1 MDGKRIIMSEETQ
14 YKYEG
19 LKVPYSPEGTFSIAK
34 WPKAVGYW
42 VLYPGAF
49 RTSFAM
55 YKKPNRIQIWFT
67 EKLLGWKW
75 EDAK

>member
-1 MDGKRIIMSEETQ
+1 MSEETQ

-19 LKVPYSPEGTFSIAK
+19 QYSSGGTFSIYNN
-34 WPKAVGYW
+34 WPKPVGYW
-42 VLYPGAF
+42 VICPGTF

-55 YKKPNRIQIWFT
+55 YKKPHRIQIWFT

-75 EDAK
+75 EDEK

>member
-1 MDGKRIIMSEETQ
+1 MNEETQ

-19 LKVPYSPEGTFSIAK
+19 QKVPYTFDGSYSIAN
-34 WPKAVGYW
+34 WPKPVGYW
-42 VLYPGAF
+42 ILVPGAF
-49 RTSFAM
+49 RTQFAQ

-75 EDAK
+75 EDAT

>member
-1 MDGKRIIMSEETQ
+1 MNEETQ

-19 LKVPYSPEGTFSIAK
+19 QKVPYSSEGTFSIANN
-34 WPKAVGYW
+34 WPKPVGYW

-75 EDAK
+75 ENEK

>member
-1 MDGKRIIMSEETQ
+1 MNEEAQ

-19 LKVPYSPEGTFSIAK
+19 QTTPYSTEGTFSIFN
-34 WPKAVGYW
+34 WPKPVGYW
-42 VLYPGAF
+42 ILDPGACC
-49 RTSFAM
+49 TKFAQ
-55 YKKPNRIQIWFT
+55 YKKHTRLQIWFT

>member
-1 MDGKRIIMSEETQ
+1 MNEEAQ
-14 YKYEG
+14 YKYEDSQNN
-19 LKVPYSPEGTFSIAK
+19 PYLAKGSYSIAS
-34 WPKAVGYW
+34 WPKAVGNW
-42 VLYPGAF
+42 VLYPEAP
-49 RTSFAM
+49 TTLKYAM

>member
-1 MDGKRIIMSEETQ
+1 MDDETQ

-19 LKVPYSPEGTFSIAK
+19 QYSSGGTFSISN
-34 WPKAVGYW
+34 WPKPVGYW
-42 VLYPGAF
+42 VLYPGTF

-75 EDAK
+75 EDAT

>member
-1 MDGKRIIMSEETQ
+1 MDEETQ
-14 YKYEG
+14 YEG
-19 LKVPYSPEGTFSIAK
+19 LKVPYSSGGTFTIAN
-34 WPKAVGYW
+34 WPKPVGYW
-42 VLYPGAF
+42 ILDPGAF
-49 RTSFAM
+49 CTKFAM

>member
-1 MDGKRIIMSEETQ
+1 MNEEAQ
-14 YKYEG
+14 YKYEDG
-19 LKVPYSPEGTFSIAK
+19 QKNPYTFDGSYSIPN
-34 WPKAVGYW
+34 WPTPVGYW

-55 YKKPNRIQIWFT
+55 YKKPLRIQIWFT

-75 EDAK
+75 EDEK

>member
-1 MDGKRIIMSEETQ
+1 MSEETQ
-14 YKYEG
+14 SIYYEG
-19 LKVPYSPEGTFSIAK
+19 QKVPYSFSGGTYSVANWPE
-34 WPKAVGYW
+34 PMGYW
-42 VLYPGAF
+42 ILDPGPIC
-49 RTSFAM
+49 TKFAQ

>member
-1 MDGKRIIMSEETQ
+1 MNEEAQ

-19 LKVPYSPEGTFSIAK
+19 QKVHSSEGTYSITNWPNPVGFWILYPEGPTNMRFS
-34 WPKAVGYW
+34 
-42 VLYPGAF
+42 
-49 RTSFAM
+49 M

-75 EDAK
+75 EDWKEWEGPK

>member
-1 MDGKRIIMSEETQ
+1 MIEETQ

-19 LKVPYSPEGTFSIAK
+19 QKVPYSSEGTFSIAN
-34 WPKAVGYW
+34 WPKPVGYW
-42 VLYPGAF
+42 VICPGTF

-55 YKKPNRIQIWFT
+55 YKKPHRIQIWFT

-75 EDAK
+75 ENEK

>member
-1 MDGKRIIMSEETQ
+1 MSEETQ

-19 LKVPYSPEGTFSIAK
+19 QYSSGGTFSIAK

-55 YKKPNRIQIWFT
+55 YKKPHRIQIWFT

-75 EDAK
+75 EDAT

>member
-1 MDGKRIIMSEETQ
+1 MNEEAQ

-19 LKVPYSPEGTFSIAK
+19 QTNPYSAAPEGTFSIAD
-34 WPKAVGYW
+34 WPKPVGYW
-42 VLYPGAF
+42 ILDPGACC
-49 RTSFAM
+49 TKFAQ
-55 YKKPNRIQIWFT
+55 YKKPHRIQIWFT

>member
-1 MDGKRIIMSEETQ
+1 MSEETQ

-19 LKVPYSPEGTFSIAK
+19 QYSSGGTFSIANN

-55 YKKPNRIQIWFT
+55 YKKPHRIQIWFT

-75 EDAK
+75 EDAT

>member
-1 MDGKRIIMSEETQ
+1 MSEETQ

-19 LKVPYSPEGTFSIAK
+19 QKVAFSLDGSYSITD
-34 WPKAVGYW
+34 WPKPVGYW
-42 VLYPGAF
+42 VICPGALK
-49 RTSFAM
+49 TTFAM
-55 YKKPNRIQIWFT
+55 YKKPLRIQIWFT